1 MDKNNAE
8 TAAAAATETPDVQS
22 NSSCPGGEGG
32 IKEAVCINAA
42 RVYDSCSSKEYLEDM
57 RVFFTPDK
65 HDLIEQACSV
75 RIRSADVIKVFLHLE
90 PVPFNQGFYAVD
102 LNFFFDVCLD
112 VFAPQSACPNVL
124 HGVCLANK
132 RVILFGSDGNVKT
145 FVSGCSTDPDVE
157 TSTGK
162 VLPKA
167 VCSVSEP
174 IGLSAKI
181 CDRPPQGADI
191 CTTIPDCIS
200 TLYGAQFDYGSCHA
214 VYATIGLFTIVQL
227 VREVPML
234 IPTYDFCIPEQECQ
248 PTSDSPREMFRR
260 IEFPADDFFPPKVS
274 DFAGDKS
281 GKGGKGKK
289 A

>member
-1 MDKNNAE
+1 MDRNNTDPAV
-8 TAAAAATETPDVQS
+8 AAQNTQS
-22 NSSCPGGEGG
+22 NPNSRSTGN
-32 IKEAVCINAA
+32 IKEAVCIDAA

-65 HDLIEQACSV
+65 HDLIEHACNV
-75 RIRSADVIKVFLHLE
+75 RIRSAEVIKVFLHLE

-112 VFAPQSACPNVL
+112 VFLPQSACPNVL

-145 FVSGCSTDPDVE
+145 FESGCSADPDVE
-157 TSTGK
+157 VTTGK

-167 VCSVSEP
+167 VCRVSEP

-181 CDRPPQGADI
+181 CDRPPQGCDV
-191 CTTIPDCIS
+191 CSGIPESIS
-200 TLYGAQFDYGSCHA
+200 ALYGAEFDFGCSHA
-214 VYATIGLFTIVQL
+214 IYATIGLFTITQL
-227 VREVPML
+227 VRDIPML
-234 IPTYDFCIPEQECQ
+234 IPSYEFCIPEQECQ

-260 IEFPADDFFPPKVS
+260 IEFPAEDFFPPKVS
-274 DFAGDKS
+274 DISSDKGKS
-281 GKGGKGKK
+281 GEN